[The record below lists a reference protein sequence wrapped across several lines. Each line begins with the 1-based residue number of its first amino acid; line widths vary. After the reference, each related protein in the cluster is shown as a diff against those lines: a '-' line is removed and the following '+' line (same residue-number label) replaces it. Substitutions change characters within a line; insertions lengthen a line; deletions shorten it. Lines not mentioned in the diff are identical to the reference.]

1 MEFTE
6 GTPESHALCAE
17 GNKVS
22 QKSVLGGMLLTGYA
36 YSGPCSVLVV
46 WSQATETNAGC
57 LIKMKRNQRGSI
69 IAEWFIL
76 WNQSRIHKT
85 ST

>member
-17 GNKVS
+17 GNKFS

-46 WSQATETNAGC
+46 WSQATETNAE
-57 LIKMKRNQRGSI
+57 QSVSQGSVTL
-69 IAEWFIL
+69 E
-76 WNQSRIHKT
+76 T
-85 ST
+85 S